1 MRCLEEKFLS
11 FYFIHKLLDFGAY
24 LVCSIFLITIN
35 MNEIDNGPL
44 VTEAMV
50 CPAKGEPLVL
60 KEIVLPPLTVNQ
72 VQVDIDFC
80 GLCHTDIHMK
90 GKAVS

>member
-1 MRCLEEKFLS
+1 
-11 FYFIHKLLDFGAY
+11 
-24 LVCSIFLITIN
+24 
-35 MNEIDNGPL
+35 MNEIENGPL

-90 GKAVS
+90 GKAVSEVPGPIFSLYRIPPAFFSRLFRR